1 MRNHVR
7 RRKGTVIAM
16 FLVLVA
22 VLTTSLISTM
32 ALTSGTG
39 TQVASLTFQRDQ
51 AFYAAEAGIQH
62 AFWKLEANNSWR
74 ASSSAPLTGTVANGA
89 TYSVT
94 VVGDWNSPVL
104 ITSRGAAG
112 STASITVTAA
122 ASPSTIVPAITLG
135 NNFDNSGNVTIHG
148 DVKARGNI
156 STSGKLTDNGSLFAH
171 GTIDASGSV
180 DISGQTVSNSPDF
193 SLPVIDMGALKA
205 MAQANGSVIQ
215 VPNGSNAYEVT
226 SLNLGQGGVV
236 YFAGGPIKFKGNV
249 TITGYG
255 TVVSEGG
262 IEIRSAASFGSSN
275 SPATANI
282 VTAGSLSVNGYLGLV
297 GSIYASGTI
306 TKNGGLDVTG
316 VIVGQMD
323 LDTSGGMTIT
333 RAQPPAFDARSAPS
347 GTGTMVL
354 TRITGPI
361 F

>member
-1 MRNHVR
+1 
-7 RRKGTVIAM
+7 M

-51 AFYAAEAGIQH
+51 AFYAAEAGVQH
-62 AFWKLEANNSWR
+62 AFWKLQANNAWR
-74 ASSSAPLTGTVANGA
+74 ASSTAPLTGTVTNGA

-104 ITSRGAAG
+104 ITSRGTMG

-135 NNFDNSGNVTIHG
+135 NNFDNSGNVTIQG
-148 DVKARGNI
+148 DVQARGNI
-156 STSGKLTDNGSLFAH
+156 STSGKLADNGSLLAH
-171 GTIDASGSV
+171 GTISAQGSV
-180 DISGQTVSNSPDF
+180 DITGQMLSNTPDF
-193 SLPVIDMGALKA
+193 SLPVVDMSALKNIA
-205 MAQANGSVIQ
+205 RTNGTLIQ
-215 VPNGSNAYEVT
+215 VPNSSQAYEVT
-226 SLNLGQGGVV
+226 SINLGQGGVV
-236 YFAGGPIKFKGNV
+236 YFSGGPIKFKGNV

-255 TVVSEGG
+255 TVVSEGN
-262 IEIRSAASFGSSN
+262 ITIQSAASFGSS
-275 SPATANI
+275 SQPATANI
-282 VTAGSLSVNGYLGLV
+282 VTAGSLDVSGYLGLV
-297 GSIYASGTI
+297 GSIYTAGAI

-323 LDTSGGMTIT
+323 LSTNGGMSIT
-333 RAQPPAFDARSAPS
+333 RAQPPAFDPRSAPS
-347 GTGTMVL
+347 GTGTMLL
-354 TRITGPI
+354 TRVTGPI